1 MRLVLW
7 DIDGT
12 LVQAG
17 NHGRMAFADAFGRV
31 FGRPTEI
38 DDLSMSGRT
47 DHAICLELLE
57 RNGVTGGEEHLPAM
71 FEALHAALV
80 ERRDSMAAEGR
91 VMPGVPQALEALRAR
106 DDIHQSLL
114 TGNIEANA
122 HVKLGA
128 FGLDRLVDMEVGGYG
143 SDSGIRPELVDVARE
158 KAARLRGIDVE
169 ARDTVLIGDTPLD
182 VHAAHVNGA
191 RAIAL
196 ATGSFGSVELRATGA
211 EAVLEDASDLAALI
225 DAVLG

>member
-12 LVQAG
+12 LVRAG

-38 DDLSMSGRT
+38 DDLPMSGRT

-57 RNGVTGGEEHLPAM
+57 RNGVTGGEGHLPAM
-71 FEALHAALV
+71 FDALTAALL
-80 ERRDSMAAEGR
+80 ERRDAMAADGD
-91 VMPGVPQALEALRAR
+91 VMPGVPAALEALRDR
-106 DDIHQSLL
+106 DDVHQSLL

-169 ARDTVLIGDTPLD
+169 PRDTVLIGDTPLD

>member
-12 LVQAG
+12 LVRAG

-31 FGRPTEI
+31 FGQATGI
-38 DDLSMSGRT
+38 DDLPMSGRT

-71 FEALHAALV
+71 FDALNAALV
-80 ERRDSMAAEGR
+80 ERRDAMAADGD
-91 VMPGVPQALEALRAR
+91 VMPGVPAALEALGDR
-106 DDIHQSLL
+106 DDVHQSLL

-182 VHAAHVNGA
+182 VHAAHANGA

>member
-31 FGRPTEI
+31 FGRPTDI
-38 DDLSMSGRT
+38 DDLPMSGRT

-71 FEALHAALV
+71 FDALNAALV
-80 ERRDSMAAEGR
+80 ERRDAMAADGD
-91 VMPGVPQALEALRAR
+91 VMPGVPEALEALGDR
-106 DDIHQSLL
+106 DDVHQSLL